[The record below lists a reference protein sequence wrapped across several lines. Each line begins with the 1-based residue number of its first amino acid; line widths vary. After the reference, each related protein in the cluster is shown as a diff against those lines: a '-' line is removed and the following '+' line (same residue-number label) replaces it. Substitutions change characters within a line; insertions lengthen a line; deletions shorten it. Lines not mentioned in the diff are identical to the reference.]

1 MSNIATLLCALLLLA
16 VNDKKSAPPVP
27 ATQGAGGWAIISQGA
42 AVQMQGNGPWYF
54 DFPSN
59 GGVGYVYK
67 PTGPLWA
74 GQTITLRFAIQ
85 GDGTLSPADPAD
97 VPPTTVRL
105 FIWRAG
111 DNGTGAGQY
120 EFYRWWSGVTQMP
133 GAGEYT
139 VQFPIDGRWTS
150 IFAKSGDMVPGSF
163 ADALQNAGYVGFTM
177 SGQYFAGHGVRANG
191 PARFVLKEFTV
202 N

>member
-67 PTGPLWA
+67 LTEPLGGRA
-74 GQTITLRFAIQ
+74 
-85 GDGTLSPADPAD
+85 DHNPALCHP
-97 VPPTTVRL
+97 
-105 FIWRAG
+105 
-111 DNGTGAGQY
+111 
-120 EFYRWWSGVTQMP
+120 
-133 GAGEYT
+133 
-139 VQFPIDGRWTS
+139 GRWHT
-150 IFAKSGDMVPGSF
+150 
-163 ADALQNAGYVGFTM
+163 
-177 SGQYFAGHGVRANG
+177 
-191 PARFVLKEFTV
+191 
-202 N
+202 